1 MSRTIETIHPFSHM
15 SQPEKTPAQELKAQV
30 VGFVIAAFGFVAGL
44 AWNDAVKSL
53 IDALVPV
60 GSGGVA
66 AKFAYAVIAT
76 AILALV
82 SWAMLRR
89 KK

>member
-1 MSRTIETIHPFSHM
+1 MGQYRHM
-15 SQPEKTPAQELKAQV
+15 IDPSKTPAQEIRAQV
-30 VGFVIAAFGFVAGL
+30 VGFVMAAFGFVAGL

-76 AILALV
+76 AILAV
-82 SWAMLRR
+82 ASWTMLR
-89 KK
+89 KKK

>member
-1 MSRTIETIHPFSHM
+1 M
-15 SQPEKTPAQELKAQV
+15 SQPEKTPTQELKAQV
-30 VGFVIAAFGFVAGL
+30 IGFVIAAFGFVAGL
-44 AWNDAVKSL
+44 AWNDAVKAL